1 VETLSSQND
10 PSWDTNGKWNPIL
23 VYSSGKPTLMQV
35 LGGTHEDFRMDGTVA
50 RFRVVL
56 PRRGRTGP
64 ELSAYIHSLFVIDR
78 FAWWWFEIDE
88 ATVSVSFRLTEI
100 KNWRIRIAPIEASGL
115 DTGGQ

>member
-1 VETLSSQND
+1 
-10 PSWDTNGKWNPIL
+10 
-23 VYSSGKPTLMQV
+23 
-35 LGGTHEDFRMDGTVA
+35 
-50 RFRVVL
+50 
-56 PRRGRTGP
+56 
-64 ELSAYIHSLFVIDR
+64 VIDR